1 MTATDIDIRDET
13 IDVETPQERAQRR
26 VQLLHRCAAGVMA
39 ILADIYRDNDW
50 QHLNDRLGRPYN
62 TFAAFIKD
70 QLGGSESGARRYQQG
85 IINLIVPLQEITGP
99 DTTIPVTST
108 DIARLGQDGARTV
121 VERAPAAL
129 EGQSDQ
135 TLAIRRLI
143 DTVLATDIATEM
155 IEEADQR
162 DTGPAA
168 GDLVPTAPSH
178 DDQDDEDNPDA
189 GPHHT
194 QKPDADEDDEDEDDR
209 DDAPTGR
216 GRAHEFKQA
225 LNALLCTDPVALAA
239 QVNANPQLASDCVAG
254 AQLLARISQLIR

>member
-1 MTATDIDIRDET
+1 MTATDIDIRDEAA
-13 IDVETPQERAQRR
+13 DVETPQERAERR
-26 VQLLHRCAAGVMA
+26 VRQLHRCAAGVMD

-50 QHLNDRLGRPYN
+50 QHLKDRLGRPYN
-62 TFAAFIKD
+62 TFAAFIQD
-70 QLGGSESGARRYQQG
+70 QMGGSASGARRYQQG
-85 IINLIVPLQEITGP
+85 IINLIVPLQQITGP
-99 DTTIPVTST
+99 DTAIPVTST

-135 TLAIRRLI
+135 TRAIRRLI

-162 DTGPAA
+162 DSGPAA

-178 DDQDDEDNPDA
+178 DDEDDQDDD
-189 GPHHT
+189 GHHGA
-194 QKPDADEDDEDEDDR
+194 QKPDSDDDDDH
-209 DDAPTGR
+209 DDDTPKTR
-216 GRAHEFKQA
+216 GRANEFKQT
-225 LNALLCTDPVALAA
+225 LNSLLCTDPVALAA
-239 QVNANPQLASDCVAG
+239 QVHADPQMASDCVAG